1 MYENFVR
8 KVRTK
13 TSYENFVRKFRTKS
27 SYEKFVRKL
36 RTLKNFHVKN
46 LCTKFSYEIS
56 YEVFARSSHVR
67 KFRTKFRTS
76 ISKSD
81 IIGQDKGQSH
91 WFSPGDTYD
100 WTIGPIPD
108 AAEAAGTVRRNV
120 KKC

>member
-1 MYENFVR
+1 MYEIFVR
-8 KVRTK
+8 KV
-13 TSYENFVRKFRTKS
+13 RTKS
-27 SYEKFVRKL
+27 SYEKFVRKV
-36 RTLKNFHVKN
+36 RTLKNFHLKN

-108 AAEAAGTVRRNV
+108 AAEAAGTVRRKV
-120 KKC
+120 KKS